1 MSLGTPNG
9 NGQAAGVAGKATL
22 DIFGRPL
29 QLKQCCLHVRH
40 KMMYVDPAQAT
51 PGMVDDRSDSRVYLC
66 VLTQEVL
73 GPDGKLV
80 TPSNCSPGRGCYC
93 GAAKAEEPGRAP
105 ATEV

>member
-1 MSLGTPNG
+1 MSPHDPHNVH
-9 NGQAAGVAGKATL
+9 AAQQPKDV
-22 DIFGRPL
+22 FGRPL
-29 QLKQCCLHVRH
+29 YLKRCCLHVRH

-93 GAAKAEEPGRAP
+93 GAARPEEPVRMP
-105 ATEV
+105 TPES